1 MLAPL
6 FIVGKCMKVFFI
18 LILLASAAVAE
29 EAVVADAE
37 LATEAESETATAT
50 ELEVEPPHPVD
61 ERVRELL
68 DELELNYDITDNN
81 NFSLV
86 FDFDGGRSQQVF
98 IRSRTYTTHDMEVR
112 DVWSTAYQHRTK
124 YLPEYLERRLL
135 MENFDHIL
143 GNWVRRNN
151 DIVYMVKLPV
161 DASAEALEVALYE
174 ASEFADELEAEL
186 HGNDEL

>member
-1 MLAPL
+1 MKYLIWLLMLVPFAV
-6 FIVGKCMKVFFI
+6 ISEEETVAVEE
-18 LILLASAAVAE
+18 SA
-29 EAVVADAE
+29 EA
-37 LATEAESETATAT
+37 ATESAP
-50 ELEVEPPHPVD
+50 EVEPPHPVD
-61 ERVRELL
+61 ERIRTLL
-68 DELELNYDITDNN
+68 DELELNYEVTDSN

-86 FDFDGGRSQQVF
+86 FNFDGGRSQQVF

-135 MENFDHIL
+135 MENYDHIL
-143 GNWVRRNN
+143 GNWVRRDN

-161 DASAEALEVALYE
+161 DASAEALEVALYD

-186 HGNDEL
+186 HGTDEL